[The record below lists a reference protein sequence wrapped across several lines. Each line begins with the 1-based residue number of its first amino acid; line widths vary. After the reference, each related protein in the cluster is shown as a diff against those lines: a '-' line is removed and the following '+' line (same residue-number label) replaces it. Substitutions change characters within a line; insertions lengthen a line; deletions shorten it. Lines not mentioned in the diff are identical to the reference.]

1 MNQEELARLEH
12 LEECIKQQKE
22 CNLLISKTLDLIDMS
37 LNVLN
42 DRLNSIEWKLTSD
55 HEKEYGF

>member
-22 CNLLISKTLDLIDMS
+22 CNLLLSKTLDLIAIS

-42 DRLNSIEWKLTSD
+42 NRLNQLEWTD